1 MDEQKQSKMCGRK
14 GFAFARLMF
23 LKFGGIRV
31 SAPQESAGGMWGGV
45 LGFWRRGAKNVNL
58 INFLLITFFA
68 IKFVNFLIFGFI

>member
-1 MDEQKQSKMCGRK
+1 MSRSRKMDEQKQSKMCGRK

-45 LGFWRRGAKNVNL
+45 LGFWRRGASRKRNANM
-58 INFLLITFFA
+58 
-68 IKFVNFLIFGFI
+68 IKSFNERF